1 MTQNIGIA
9 EILILLLI
17 LFTLVAVVAMA
28 GIAIVMVVRRVTG
41 KNPVAVERR
50 ERVHCPFC
58 DELISPNAKVCPHCG
73 RDLITE

>member
-1 MTQNIGIA
+1 MTQTIGVA

-28 GIAIVMVVRRVTG
+28 GIAIVMLIRRVTG
-41 KNPVAVERR
+41 RNPQAEEQR
-50 ERVHCPFC
+50 ERVRCPFC

-73 RDLITE
+73 RELITE